1 MLQTLH
7 RDEPV
12 VAGIGTRQNTPRQRW
27 LHDWELDAE
36 EDAVALGTHAPS
48 ADRGSPGSP
57 LRFFNLPPLL
67 IILRLRFA
75 IAREGC
81 AGSQALQFGHVSV
94 PRMRSNR
101 IDSNMLYH

>member
-1 MLQTLH
+1 MLQTPH
-7 RDEPV
+7 RNEPV

-27 LHDWELDAE
+27 LHDWELGAE
-36 EDAVALGTHAPS
+36 GGGRARHPCAIGRSGIAGFS
-48 ADRGSPGSP
+48 IAI
-57 LRFFNLPPLL
+57 FNLSPLL

>member
-1 MLQTLH
+1 MLKTLQ

-12 VAGIGTRQNTPRQRW
+12 VAGIGTRQRTPRQRW

-36 EDAVALGTHAPS
+36 EDGRARHPCTIGRSEIAG
-48 ADRGSPGSP
+48 
-57 LRFFNLPPLL
+57 FFIATFFLSPLL